1 LKFDHQTDAQDLQ
14 SKFFCVRLG
23 ALDGGA
29 PTMCHI
35 FASQDPSNY
44 AYETRSVR
52 LMGVAT
58 SVRLE
63 AKFWSVIEDIALMQ
77 RLTMPQF
84 LNMLYMEALDIR
96 GEVPNFA
103 SLLRCCCLNYL
114 SPDFDRGKLLKQ
126 AKQDL
131 AA

>member
-1 LKFDHQTDAQDLQ
+1 
-14 SKFFCVRLG
+14 
-23 ALDGGA
+23 
-29 PTMCHI
+29 MCHI
-35 FASQDPSNY
+35 FASQDPRNY

-63 AKFWSVIEDIALMQ
+63 AKFWAVIEEIAHSQ
-77 RLTMPQF
+77 TMTTPQF
-84 LNMLYMEALDIR
+84 LNQLYMEALDIR
-96 GEVPNFA
+96 GEVSNFA

-114 SPDFDRGKLLKQ
+114 SPDFDHEKLQRQ
-126 AKQDL
+126 AQQEL